1 MAIIDVK
8 RYYYELLLQY
18 LEMKE
23 DISDFEEA
31 LKAGYITEERLQEVK
46 EDVLLVKENLDRVS
60 YIMHLLNLPKK
71 KSKQQKY
78 KNQNSTLEKYF
89 IENKATSKDVIEENT
104 NVLKHFK
111 EAVIEL
117 KK

>member
-8 RYYYELLLQY
+8 RYYYEVLNQY

-23 DISDFEEA
+23 DIADFEEA
-31 LKAGYITEERLQEVK
+31 LKDGYITEDKLEEVK
-46 EDVLLVKENLDRVS
+46 NDIFIVKENLDRLS
-60 YIMHLLNLPKK
+60 YVMHLLNLPKRK
-71 KSKQQKY
+71 AKQDKYRSK
-78 KNQNSTLEKYF
+78 NSKLENYF
-89 IENKATSKDVIEENT
+89 EENKATSKNVIDENT

-111 EAVIEL
+111 DAIVEI

>member
-8 RYYYELLLQY
+8 RYYYEVLMQY

-23 DISDFEEA
+23 DIADFEEA
-31 LKAGYITEERLQEVK
+31 LKSGYITEDKLEEVK
-46 EDVLLVKENLDRVS
+46 NDIYLVKENLDRLS
-60 YIMHLLNLPKK
+60 YIMHLLNLPKRK
-71 KSKQQKY
+71 EKQTKYKQQ
-78 KNQNSTLEKYF
+78 NSKLENYF
-89 IENKATSKDVIEENT
+89 ALNNATSKNVIEENT

-111 EAVIEL
+111 EAIVEI

>member
-8 RYYYELLLQY
+8 QYYYDVLNQY

-23 DISDFEEA
+23 DIVDFEEA
-31 LKAGYITEERLQEVK
+31 LKDGYITEDRLEEVK
-46 EDVLLVKENLDRVS
+46 KDIFIVKENLDRLS
-60 YIMHLLNLPKK
+60 YIMHLLNLPKR
-71 KSKQQKY
+71 KSKHNKY
-78 KNQNSTLEKYF
+78 RGQNSKLENYF
-89 IENKATSKDVIEENT
+89 EENKATSKNVIDENT

-111 EAVIEL
+111 DAIVEI

>member
-8 RYYYELLLQY
+8 RYYYEVLMQY

-23 DISDFEEA
+23 DIADFEEA
-31 LKAGYITEERLQEVK
+31 LKSGYITEDKLDEVK
-46 EDVLLVKENLDRVS
+46 NDIYLVKENLDRLS
-60 YIMHLLNLPKK
+60 YIMHLLNLPKRK
-71 KSKQQKY
+71 EKQTKYKQQ
-78 KNQNSTLEKYF
+78 NSKLENYF
-89 IENKATSKDVIEENT
+89 ELNNATSENVINENT

-111 EAVIEL
+111 DAIVEI

>member
-8 RYYYELLLQY
+8 RYYYEVLMQY

-23 DISDFEEA
+23 DIADFEEA
-31 LKAGYITEERLQEVK
+31 LKSGYITEDKLDEVK
-46 EDVLLVKENLDRVS
+46 NDIYLVKENLDRLS
-60 YIMHLLNLPKK
+60 YIMHLLNLPKRK
-71 KSKQQKY
+71 EKQTKYKQQ
-78 KNQNSTLEKYF
+78 NSKLEKYF
-89 IENKATSKDVIEENT
+89 ELNNATAENVIKENT

-111 EAVIEL
+111 EAIVEI

>member
-8 RYYYELLLQY
+8 QYYYELLMQY

-23 DISDFEEA
+23 DIKDFEEA
-31 LKAGYITEERLQEVK
+31 LSAGYITEDKLDEVK
-46 EDVLLVKENLDRVS
+46 KDIFIVKENLDRLS
-60 YIMHLLNLPKK
+60 YVMHLLNLPKRKEKQK
-71 KSKQQKY
+71 KYKQQ
-78 KNQNSTLEKYF
+78 NSKLEKYF
-89 IENKATSKDVIEENT
+89 EENKATSKYVIDENT

-111 EAVIEL
+111 DAVVEL